1 MKFIKPLTCL
11 LAILSIS
18 ITSCDDPSYSSSD
31 NQSDTKNNTSY
42 IDTTNSSNTS
52 SNSSTTSV
60 EGGDT
65 PDLDYSGV
73 PATNVTIHYHL
84 DSGVY
89 TNLQFWVWAD
99 GIEGEA
105 YDPTGSDDFGIYFN
119 FNPEELLA
127 GGDVSNGF
135 SFLIK
140 TKDTWLGKTED
151 TIISYSE
158 FPAYWVDGV
167 STLELYAIPG
177 TAGTINCYYNKDE
190 ALGDRLSSCEITEDL
205 KSIYLK
211 TTQDSTNIRQ
221 IRVYEFDASYY
232 LLSANQQNI
241 QASKYEIYNEKYE
254 DSDAIREKT
263 INIEDFKFNRVYEV
277 RINFNSNRFTAKKF
291 TVSTYNLYDTDE
303 FKQIVYDGDDLGAS
317 VDSIN
322 NTTTFKLWA
331 PNSALVRVNIY
342 KYGNDSSYE
351 SEDLSDELKEEY
363 DIPLLRE
370 TMTIDEDGVWSVTL
384 NENYNGYYYTYHVFN
399 FAGTEEVVDP
409 YAKSAGVDGK
419 RGMIVDFNSEE
430 VRVDDFES
438 LPLKWDKDPVFDIE
452 SSLDLTISENH
463 IRDLT
468 MDESWSN
475 KEEDREIAGTF
486 NAFAKEGT
494 TYSEGEVTV
503 KTGFD
508 HLEELG
514 VNAIQILPFFDQDNV
529 EINSPYNWGYNP
541 LNYNVLEGSYSSNPK
556 DGFVRIKEF
565 KQLVANYANNDNH
578 ARIIM
583 DVVYNHVSSAS
594 NSNFNKIVPYY
605 YFRMSEDFM
614 FMDGSACGNEF
625 ASETT
630 MGSKF
635 IVDSVTFWAE
645 TYKIKGFRFDLMGLI
660 SKFTMQKVAEALYEI
675 DPDIVIYGEAWTA
688 DGSWKPQENA
698 VSDAVYQ
705 DLYPVEGKSNGV
717 GAFNDAGRDAL
728 KGNNN
733 AGGDFE
739 GYPGWGFISQGGSD
753 LTQDKVDRVTEMLK
767 GGNYGKGG
775 NPRQTINYASCH
787 DNYTLFDQLNWTL
800 ASSTNNTPE
809 DEPDI
814 ETVARA
820 SVAVNGA
827 ILMSNGVAFINGGEE
842 IFRTKIEDNEKT
854 TPYEVNMFGK
864 RITHNS
870 YTSSDETNSYKY
882 DRKVQLYEYFE
893 MYKELIEI
901 RKQLEPVY
909 FPENYDNSEL
919 ISVWD
924 NTASNHSIALYR
936 KGKDGSAYHML
947 LSGRAENVYINC
959 AESTQIFTNG
969 SDAEFVLGEDGS
981 NKYLLKEMYSI
992 AIIKA

>member
-1 MKFIKPLTCL
+1 MKSKRMLICL
-11 LAILSIS
+11 LALFATSIS
-18 ITSCDDPSYSSSD
+18 SCGEGDTSSTNSNNDD
-31 NQSDTKNNTSY
+31 NTSY
-42 IDTTNSSNTS
+42 IDTTLNTTDD
-52 SNSSTTSV
+52 STTGTSIDV
-60 EGGDT
+60 GVDEDK
-65 PDLDYSGV
+65 DYSGV
-73 PATNVTIHYHL
+73 PATNVTIHYHA
-84 DSGVY
+84 DNGNY
-89 TNLQFWVWAD
+89 TNMQFYVW
-99 GIEGEA
+99 GEGTEGEA
-105 YDPTGSDDFGIYFN
+105 YNPTGSDDFGIYFT
-119 FNPEELLA
+119 FNPAELLPNA
-127 GGDVSNGF
+127 NQEFGF
-135 SFLIK
+135 YFLMKI
-140 TKDTWLGKTED
+140 KDTWNGKSADTEVAYD
-151 TIISYSE
+151 TYK
-158 FPAYWVDGV
+158 PYWVDGV
-167 STLELYAIPG
+167 STLEIWCVPG
-177 TAGTINCYYNKDE
+177 KAGAVDVFTNQKD
-190 ALGDRLSSCEITEDL
+190 ALGDKLTVFKINDTMDEITLEASN
-205 KSIYLK
+205 SIKRL
-211 TTQDSTNIRQ
+211 
-221 IRVYEFDASYY
+221 RVFCFDASYY
-232 LLSANQQNI
+232 KLSESGRNI
-241 QASKYEIYNEKYE
+241 NSSNYAFYDKRFEE
-254 DSDAIREKT
+254 SDGVKSLSIP
-263 INIEDFKFNRVYEV
+263 IEDFKFNCVYEAWTIFYSSPNTTK
-277 RINFNSNRFTAKKF
+277 RTSAE
-291 TVSTYNLYDTDE
+291 TYSLYDSEE
-303 FKQIVYDGDDLGAS
+303 FQAITYDGDDLG
-317 VDSIN
+317 VTFN
-322 NTTTFKLWA
+322 KEKTTTTFKVWA
-331 PNSALVRVNIY
+331 PNSALVRLNLY
-342 KYGNDSSYE
+342 TKGNSSSYE
-351 SEDLSDELKEEY
+351 TDLSAAEIEEY
-363 DIPLLRE
+363 DTPYRRPLME
-370 TMTIDEDGVWSVTL
+370 IDKNGVWSYTFD
-384 NENYNGYYYTYHVFN
+384 GYLHGQYYTYTVSN
-399 FAGTEEVVDP
+399 FEGEYEVVDP
-409 YAKSAGVDGK
+409 YAKSAGLNGQ
-419 RGMIVDFNSEE
+419 RGMIVDFDHEDTKVEE
-430 VRVDDFES
+430 FEA
-438 LPLKWDKDPVFDIE
+438 LPLKWDQDEVFDIE

-468 MDESWSN
+468 MDESWSSN
-475 KEEDREIAGTF
+475 EEDKKLAGTF
-486 NAFAKEGT
+486 LGFAKSGT
-494 TYSEGEVTV
+494 TYTEGETTV

-541 LNYNVLEGSYSSNPK
+541 LNYNVLEGSYSTNPR
-556 DGFVRIKEF
+556 DGLVRIREF
-565 KQLVANYANNDNH
+565 KQLVAAYANNDNH
-578 ARIIM
+578 TRIIM
-583 DVVYNHVSSAS
+583 DVVYNHVSSAP
-594 NSNFNKIVPYY
+594 NSNFQRLVPYY

-614 FMDGSACGNEF
+614 YMDGSACGNEF
-625 ASETT
+625 ASETK

-688 DGSWKPQENA
+688 DGSWKPEENA

-842 IFRTKIEDNEKT
+842 IFRTKIEDNEKPT
-854 TPYEVNMFGK
+854 QYEVNMFGK
-864 RITHNS
+864 RVTHNS
-870 YTSSDETNSYKY
+870 YTSSDYTNSYKY

-959 AESTQIFTNG
+959 AEATQIFTNG
-969 SDAEFVLGEDGS
+969 SDAEYVLGEDGS
-981 NKYLLKEMYSI
+981 NRYLLKEMYSI

>member
-1 MKFIKPLTCL
+1 MKSKRMLICL
-11 LAILSIS
+11 LALFATSIS
-18 ITSCDDPSYSSSD
+18 SCGEGDTSSTNSNNDD
-31 NQSDTKNNTSY
+31 NTSY
-42 IDTTNSSNTS
+42 IDTTLNTTDD
-52 SNSSTTSV
+52 STTGTSIDV
-60 EGGDT
+60 GGDE
-65 PDLDYSGV
+65 DKDYSGV
-73 PATNVTIHYHL
+73 PATNVTIHYHA
-84 DSGVY
+84 DNGNY
-89 TNLQFWVWAD
+89 TNMQFYVW
-99 GIEGEA
+99 GEGTEGEA
-105 YDPTGSDDFGIYFN
+105 YDPTGSDDFGIYFT
-119 FNPEELLA
+119 FNPAELLPNA
-127 GGDVSNGF
+127 NQEFGF
-135 SFLIK
+135 YFLMKI
-140 TKDTWLGKTED
+140 KDTWNGKSADTEVAYD
-151 TIISYSE
+151 TYK
-158 FPAYWVDGV
+158 PYWVDGV
-167 STLELYAIPG
+167 STLEIWCVPG
-177 TAGTINCYYNKDE
+177 KAGSVDIFTNQKD
-190 ALGDRLSSCEITEDL
+190 ALGDKLTVFKINDTMDGLTLEASNSIKRL
-205 KSIYLK
+205 
-211 TTQDSTNIRQ
+211 
-221 IRVYEFDASYY
+221 RVFCFDASYY
-232 LLSANQQNI
+232 KLSESGRNI
-241 QASKYEIYNEKYE
+241 NSSNFAFYDQTFKE
-254 DSDAIREKT
+254 SDGVKSLSLP
-263 INIEDFKFNRVYEV
+263 IEDFKFNCVYEAWTIFYSSPYTTK
-277 RINFNSNRFTAKKF
+277 RTSAE
-291 TVSTYNLYDTDE
+291 TYSLYDSEE
-303 FKQIVYDGDDLGAS
+303 FQAITYDGDDLG
-317 VDSIN
+317 VTFN
-322 NTTTFKLWA
+322 KEKTTTTFKVWA
-331 PNSALVRVNIY
+331 PNSALVRLNLY
-342 KYGNDSSYE
+342 TKGNSSSYE
-351 SEDLSDELKEEY
+351 TDLTAAEKEKY
-363 DIPLLRE
+363 DTPYRRPLME
-370 TMTIDEDGVWSVTL
+370 IDENGVWSYTVDDYL
-384 NENYNGYYYTYHVFN
+384 HGQYYTYTVSN
-399 FAGTEEVVDP
+399 FEGEYEVVDP
-409 YAKSAGVDGK
+409 YAKSAGLNGQ
-419 RGMIVDFNSEE
+419 RGMIVDFDNEDTKVEE
-430 VRVDDFES
+430 FEA
-438 LPLKWDKDPVFDIE
+438 LPLKWDQDEVFDIE

-468 MDESWSN
+468 MDESWSSN
-475 KEEDREIAGTF
+475 EEDRKLAGTF
-486 NAFAKEGT
+486 LGFAKSGT
-494 TYSEGEVTV
+494 TYTEGETTV

-541 LNYNVLEGSYSSNPK
+541 LNYNVLEGSYSTNPR
-556 DGFVRIKEF
+556 DGLVRIREF
-565 KQLVANYANNDNH
+565 KQLVAAYANNENH
-578 ARIIM
+578 TRIIM
-583 DVVYNHVSSAS
+583 DVVYNHVSSAP
-594 NSNFNKIVPYY
+594 NSNFQRLVPYY

-614 FMDGSACGNEF
+614 YMDGSACGNEF

-864 RITHNS
+864 RVTHNS
-870 YTSSDETNSYKY
+870 YTSSDYTNSYKY

-959 AESTQIFTNG
+959 AEATQIFTNG
-969 SDAEFVLGEDGS
+969 SDAEYVLGEDGS
-981 NKYLLKEMYSI
+981 NRYLLKEMYSI